1 MASTSSQ
8 NNHEAA
14 TKGRDA
20 AEAYF
25 KLGNLDSAINEAM
38 EAKTHDPDLL
48 YIDNFITAYRIH
60 KAVSEKKSWY
70 EVLGIPETADSQT
83 IKKQYKE
90 LALVVH
96 PDKNSSLTADGAF
109 RHVKTALDILSDP
122 QQKEDYDKSLSRGG
136 SGKSFSDRNR
146 TQFHR
151 FNDDDD
157 YFQKAGC
164 KNKRDRTDW
173 KTRGKAKRA
182 KTGRVRDWDYFTRR
196 RPANAHEPKILP
208 NIANFVR

>member
-60 KAVSEKKSWY
+60 KAVSDKKSWY

-96 PDKNSSLTADGAF
+96 PDKNSSLAADGAF

-122 QQKEDYDKSLSRGG
+122 QQKEDYDKSLSRRG
-136 SGKSFSDRNR
+136 S
-146 TQFHR
+146 
-151 FNDDDD
+151 
-157 YFQKAGC
+157 AGC